1 MGLKV
6 PAKETQAQI
15 CANLYFGLEG
25 ITIGAWLEVSS
36 GSTSSMETV
45 LTGASAA
52 WFFDPPVS
60 SERT

>member
-25 ITIGAWLEVSS
+25 ITIGA
-36 GSTSSMETV
+36 
-45 LTGASAA
+45 
-52 WFFDPPVS
+52 
-60 SERT
+60 